1 MLLVESLLASS
12 AVSSGPVYVE
22 DVFNTQVYTGTS
34 ALQAI
39 PAPLGFVGGATSP
52 GWIASFGGETNTRL
66 EPIDMAVDSSGNFYI
81 CSNYTISGE
90 VTPSSYAVA
99 KYNSNGVFQWI
110 RFRVTSSTGVR
121 PSAIAVEPG
130 GGNVYVVGSQYTP
143 DLFDDQA
150 FLAKINS
157 SGVFQWERRV
167 TWANSEVFLDVTV
180 DSGNNVIA
188 CGYDYDSAASTNR
201 AAVMKFNSSGT
212 LTWARTYAPHAGTGT
227 QRFTAVAT
235 DSSDNIYLAGYF
247 NPSTTVSNYR
257 VFKYNSSG
265 TMQWQGA
272 LVLGTG
278 NRGYNSIAVGPNGDV
293 HAIGPGASNSI
304 IYARY
309 NNSGTLLYQRQ
320 IANTTTFGASEIVV
334 DSDSNFYVH
343 GTTTLS
349 GGAVAYTSKYDNN
362 AVNLWQRIYASNDS
376 FAIIE
381 GTAIQ
386 VNSSGNICTL
396 LTRTSSNG
404 NDTIFNKFPQDGSG
418 LAIYTTGAGSVLYA
432 PVSFADTSASL
443 TTSTIAT
450 ATVTLTPTN
459 TTVTYTSIQP
469 TTSTLTTST
478 TAVDAAGGLVWIKQR
493 NAAANHALYDTARG
507 ATFDLFTN
515 GAGAQTTQTEGVTNF
530 LSNGFTIGTLAKINT
545 AGNRYGSWQFREQPG
560 FFDIVTYTG
569 NGVNRTL
576 RHNLQSVPGCII
588 VKSAGGANNW
598 AVYHRSLANTEYLT
612 LNSTA
617 AVATDAT
624 FWNSTSPTTSE
635 FSLGTSS
642 IVNANSVT
650 YVAYLFAHDA
660 NGFGENGLDD
670 IIKCGSY
677 TGNGSTT
684 GPAVTL
690 DWEPQWLLV
699 KRAVGGTGDWNLID
713 NMRGFSLAS
722 LDFEVNPNLDTSEDN
737 GGFAAPTATGFQIRT
752 SNAGYNANGS
762 TYVYV
767 AIRRGLM
774 RTPTAGTSVFS
785 PIASSAVTGTKLS
798 TNFPV
803 DAQIFSLRTGT
814 TNKGQT
820 YDRLR
825 GISAVPTAGAVE
837 QGQQLLT
844 NSTAAETSA
853 TNTYNWD
860 NTGFL
865 MPTNFGGTSTVFW
878 NFRRAPGFFDV
889 VAYTGDGVVGRT
901 ITHNLSVAPELIIV
915 KSRNNSASWAV
926 YHGEPTKYMFLNT
939 TDATVASSN
948 YWNNTAPTAS
958 VFTVG
963 GAAAVNVSSA
973 YTYVAYLF
981 ASCPGV
987 SKVSTYTGTGNAQ
1000 TINCGFTGGARF
1012 VLIKRTDSTGN
1023 WICWDTARGII
1034 AANDPYLIWNAPAA
1048 AEVTNTDWVD
1058 TDATGFQLS
1067 GAAGNLA
1074 NTNGGSYIFLAIA

>member
-1 MLLVESLLASS
+1 
-12 AVSSGPVYVE
+12 
-22 DVFNTQVYTGTS
+22 
-34 ALQAI
+34 
-39 PAPLGFVGGATSP
+39 
-52 GWIASFGGETNTRL
+52 
-66 EPIDMAVDSSGNFYI
+66 MAVDSSGNFYI
-81 CSNYTISGE
+81 CSTYTDLSVQIE
-90 VTPSSYAVA
+90 PTSYAVA

-110 RFRVTSSTGVR
+110 RFRDTSSDT
-121 PSAIAVEPG
+121 SNATAIAVEPG
-130 GGNVYVVGSQYTP
+130 GGNVYVVGSQATSG
-143 DLFDDQA
+143 LLDDEA
-150 FLAKINS
+150 FIAKIDS

-167 TWANSEVFLDVTV
+167 TWGNSEVFFDVAV

-188 CGYDYDSAASTNR
+188 CGYDYASATR
-201 AAVMKFNSSGT
+201 AVVMKFNSSGT
-212 LTWARTYAPHAGTGT
+212 LTWARSYAPHAGTNS
-227 QRFTAVAT
+227 QRFTAVTT
-235 DSSDNIYLAGYF
+235 DSSDNIYLGGYF
-247 NPSTTVSNYR
+247 NPSTNVSNYR

-293 HAIGPGASNSI
+293 HAIGSGASNSI

-343 GTTTLS
+343 GTTILS
-349 GGAVAYTSKYDNN
+349 GKAVAYTSKYDNN
-362 AVNLWQRIYASNDS
+362 AVNLWQRIYATNDS
-376 FAIIE
+376 SSSIDSN
-381 GTAIQ
+381 TIQ
-386 VNSSGNICTL
+386 VNSVGNICTL
-396 LTRTSSNG
+396 LQRTSANG
-404 NDTIFNKFPQDGSG
+404 YDTIFNKFPQDGSG
-418 LAIYTTGAGSVLYA
+418 LAIYTTGAGPILYA
-432 PVSFADTSASL
+432 SVSFADTSASL
-443 TTSTIAT
+443 ATSTIAA

-459 TTVTYTSIQP
+459 TTVTYTSVNVA
-469 TTSTLTTST
+469 TSTLTTST

-493 NAAANHALYDTARG
+493 NVAANHALYDTARG

-515 GAGAQTTQTEGVTNF
+515 GTDAQTTQTQGVTSF

-545 AGNRYGSWQFREQPG
+545 SGNRYGSWQFREQPG

-569 NGVNRTL
+569 NGANRTI

-588 VKSAGGANNW
+588 VKSTGGIADW

-617 AVATDAT
+617 VAATAAT

-642 IVNANSVT
+642 VVNANGVT

-677 TGNGSTT
+677 TGNGSAA

-699 KRAVGGTGDWNLID
+699 KRATGGTGDWNLID
-713 NMRGFSLAS
+713 IMRGFSLAS
-722 LDFEVNPNLDTSEDN
+722 LDFEVNPNLDTGEDN

-865 MPTNFGGTSTVFW
+865 MPTIFGGTSTIFW

-889 VAYTGDGVVGRT
+889 VGYTGTGANRTVSHNLGVV
-901 ITHNLSVAPELIIV
+901 PELMIV
-915 KSRNNSASWAV
+915 KGRSGTTAWQAYSSALANTEYLV
-926 YHGEPTKYMFLNT
+926 LNT
-939 TDATVASSN
+939 TAAKATGATRWNSTTPTSSVFSLG
-948 YWNNTAPTAS
+948 TAS
-958 VFTVG
+958 EVNTN
-963 GAAAVNVSSA
+963 AA
-973 YTYVAYLF
+973 TYVAYLF
-981 ASCPGV
+981 ATCPGV
-987 SKVSTYTGTGNAQ
+987 SKVGTYTGTGNAQ
-1000 TINCGFTGGARF
+1000 TINCGFAAGARF
-1012 VLIKRTDSTGN
+1012 VLIKRTDSTGD
-1023 WICWDTARGII
+1023 WYVWDSARGII
-1034 AANDPYLIWNAPAA
+1034 AGNDPYLLLNSTA

-1058 TDATGFQLS
+1058 TDATGFELS
-1067 GAAGNLA
+1067 GAAGNLT